1 MRITYIIISWKSM
14 IYITCSKVTHNKEP
28 VNVTKIK

>member
-1 MRITYIIISWKSM
+1 MKITYLIITCKSM
-14 IYITCSKVTHNKEP
+14 LYITCSKVTHNKEP